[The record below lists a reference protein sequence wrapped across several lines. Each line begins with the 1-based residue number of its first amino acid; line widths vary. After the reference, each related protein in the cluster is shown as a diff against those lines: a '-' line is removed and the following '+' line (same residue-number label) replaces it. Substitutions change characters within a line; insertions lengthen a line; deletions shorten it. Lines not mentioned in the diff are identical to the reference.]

1 VGLEHVSPV
10 GEPTSYGRLADELRL
25 IGRQGG
31 LDAVGIC
38 EATPF
43 SDTRKAIV
51 ERKQLGLSAGMQFTY
66 RNPARSTDPQA
77 TLPGARSLFVGVR
90 RYLRRDPP
98 ARTEGSPSGRVA
110 RYSWVDH
117 YRPLRGAL
125 GLVAARLIDDGWQA
139 RVAVDDNALV
149 DRAAAVRAGIGWY
162 GKNSNVLVQGAGS
175 WFVIGSVITD
185 APIAPLTPPAP
196 VADGCG
202 SCHHCIT
209 ACPTGALVG
218 PGRLDARKCLAWL
231 VQAPGLF
238 PRQYREA
245 LGDRIYGCDDCQSS
259 CPINRRSERTHP
271 PPDPEPGSQPSVD
284 ILSLLG
290 ADDTTLLDLV
300 GRWYIPQRQPRYV
313 RRNAL
318 IVLGNTADPAAPGV
332 SAALERALADPDPIV
347 RAHAVWAAG
356 RLGRGDLVQGL
367 DADGDPLVSDE
378 IANLPPP
385 SPIRMLSTARGRGE

>member
-1 VGLEHVSPV
+1 VGLEHLSPA
-10 GEPTSYGRLADELRL
+10 GRRTSNGGLADELRR

-38 EATPF
+38 DAAPF
-43 SDTRKAIV
+43 YDTRTAIV

-66 RNPARSTDPQA
+66 RNPVRSTDPQA

-90 RYLRRDPP
+90 RYLRRDPLT
-98 ARTEGSPSGRVA
+98 RTEGNPLGRVA
-110 RYSWVDH
+110 RYSWIDH
-117 YRPLRGAL
+117 YRPLRAAL
-125 GLVAARLIDDGWQA
+125 GLVATKLIEEGWQA
-139 RVAVDDNALV
+139 RVVVDDNALV

-162 GKNSNVLVQGAGS
+162 GKNSNVLVEGAGS

-185 APIAPLTPPAP
+185 ALIAPLIPPTP

-202 SCHHCIT
+202 SCHRCMA

-218 PGRLDARKCLAWL
+218 PGRLDARRCLAWL
-231 VQAPGLF
+231 VQAPGVF

-245 LGDRIYGCDDCQSS
+245 LGDRLYGCDDCQDI
-259 CPINRRSERTHP
+259 CPINRRSEMTQP
-271 PPDPEPGSQPSVD
+271 PTDPEPGSQPSVD

-290 ADDTTLLDLV
+290 ADDDALMEQV
-300 GRWYIPQRQPRYV
+300 GRWYIPQRQARYV

-332 SAALERALADPDPIV
+332 TAALERALADPDPIV

-356 RLGRGDLVQGL
+356 RLGREDLVQGL
-367 DADGDPLVSDE
+367 EADADPLVSDE
-378 IANLPPP
+378 IANLP
-385 SPIRMLSTARGRGE
+385 MVSTGPGRSR

>member
-1 VGLEHVSPV
+1 VGLEHISPV
-10 GEPTSYGRLADELRL
+10 TQLTSLGRLSDELRR
-25 IGRQGG
+25 IGRASG

-38 EATPF
+38 DASPF
-43 SDTRKAIV
+43 LETRKAIV
-51 ERKQLGLSAGMQFTY
+51 ERKQMGLSAGMQFTY
-66 RNPARSTDPQA
+66 RNPSRSTDPQS

-98 ARTEGSPSGRVA
+98 APIGGSPSGRVA

-117 YRPLRGAL
+117 YRPLRAAL
-125 GLVAARLIDDGWQA
+125 GRVAAKLIEEGWQA

-149 DRAAAVRAGIGWY
+149 DRAAAVRAGIGWF

-196 VADGCG
+196 VTDGCG
-202 SCHHCIT
+202 SCHHCMT

-245 LGDRIYGCDDCQSS
+245 LGDRLYGCDDCQSS
-259 CPINRRSERTHP
+259 CPINRRSERKHP
-271 PPDPEPGSQPSVD
+271 PPDPEPESQPSVD
-284 ILSLLG
+284 VLTLLS
-290 ADDTTLLDLV
+290 ADDATVMDLV

-332 SAALERALADPDPIV
+332 IAALERALADADPIV

-367 DADGDPLVSDE
+367 EVDTDPLVSDE
-378 IANLPPP
+378 LANLP
-385 SPIRMLSTARGRGE
+385 MVSTAPGRR